1 MEVRDFLDSCKC
13 VRTSKDFHDNPAP
26 PDFPPLSRGRLPL
39 AEANLIILYRHASV
53 TVFFSPQ
60 ILPTVGISQNV
71 LVIS

>member
-39 AEANLIILYRHASV
+39 AEAKLIILYRHASV
-53 TVFFSPQ
+53 TVFFFRHRYY
-60 ILPTVGISQNV
+60 LPLEFPRTY
-71 LVIS
+71 